1 MQSLIHEGQ
10 LYRDHHQRYCL
21 EPTGALAPTSFTC
34 TSGCPLELWL
44 NSSWIAGHVEG
55 DGENYWFFANN
66 GGKVLLAEQMK
77 VRYIERW

>member
-1 MQSLIHEGQ
+1 MQSLVHEGQ
-10 LYRDHHQRYCL
+10 LYRDRHQRYYL
-21 EPTGALAPTSFTC
+21 KTGDALAQKIFTC

-55 DGENYWFFANN
+55 DGEHYWFFAHN
-66 GGKVLLAEQMK
+66 GGKVLLTEQMT